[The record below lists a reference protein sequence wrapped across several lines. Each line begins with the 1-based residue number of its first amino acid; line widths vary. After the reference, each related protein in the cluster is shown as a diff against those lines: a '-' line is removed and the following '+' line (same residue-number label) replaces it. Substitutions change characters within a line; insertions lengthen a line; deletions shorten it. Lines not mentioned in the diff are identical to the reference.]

1 MNQTSNSEIFS
12 IFCRELNKWLNKN
25 EFFDFSNVIITMDN
39 SSIHKWQNVTKIL
52 NKMKAKIEFLPAYS
66 PQFAPI
72 EMGFSIIKS
81 KLRKLWNK
89 GIVKLHLKSSII
101 EI

>member
-1 MNQTSNSEIFS
+1 
-12 IFCRELNKWLNKN
+12 
-25 EFFDFSNVIITMDN
+25 MDN

-52 NKMKAKIEFLPAYS
+52 NKMKAKIVFLPAYS

-72 EMGFSIIKS
+72 EIGFSIIKS

-101 EI
+101 EIWRSLKHLKSKTVKKLFKNMYSRINDYI